1 MSTLSF
7 KALIDSV
14 HFDPKKG
21 SVKIQLIGAS
31 HISLDKLTTLA
42 PKDEPVSVTLE
53 SKQTKIDE
61 HPLVPPEERG
71 EQRIETEFPTYTPS
85 EEELSEPG
93 QPDEFV
99 EDLDGERDID
109 D

>member
-1 MSTLSF
+1 MSSLTF

-42 PKDEPVSVTLE
+42 PKDDPVSVTLE
-53 SKQTKIDE
+53 SDQTKIGVFT
-61 HPLVPPEERG
+61 PNSAEEMA
-71 EQRIETEFPTYTPS
+71 EQRS
-85 EEELSEPG
+85 EKEELEEICQIG
-93 QPDEFV
+93 DEFV
-99 EDLDGERDID
+99 EEPDGEKDTD
-109 D
+109 DQV